1 MIVVIRRTL
10 RRFLQLQQVGSKSN
24 IIYRTLCDVMRTLLQ
39 HSFENDDSV
48 HFIFRAKMSV
58 EDFAQFLKNEQRDA
72 IGDDVSKVSQL
83 MTSYLERPTRE
94 ASEPYFSR
102 QEFVSFL
109 FSSYNSLLDES
120 CCRTYMDMNQPLTRY
135 WIASSHNT
143 CASASYQNIADQS
156 QHAMFRSERSQRSC
170 LLQVSYWR
178 SVQE

>member
-72 IGDDVSKVSQL
+72 IGDDVSKVSHDI
-83 MTSYLERPTRE
+83 
-94 ASEPYFSR
+94 
-102 QEFVSFL
+102 L
-109 FSSYNSLLDES
+109 FACVLSLLAAAAQCVDVVCVCS
-120 CCRTYMDMNQPLTRY
+120 RHLRTAHLSQRRQLRILGGRRPWLRVRVRTGLRGSQLRTYVDSRTPSLKHGVHHM
-135 WIASSHNT
+135 
-143 CASASYQNIADQS
+143 
-156 QHAMFRSERSQRSC
+156 
-170 LLQVSYWR
+170 V
-178 SVQE
+178 